1 MTLEVRNLTVQLP
14 IDRVLTT
21 VVRDVTFNVAP
32 GEIVGIVGESGCGK
46 SLTSLAIMGLLPPG
60 AIATADRLELCG
72 HDLRQ
77 LSARD
82 WRKIRGNKLA
92 MIFQNPMS
100 ALNPSFTI
108 GYQLAESIGKADPGF
123 GRKQVEQRSLEL
135 LDQVG
140 LASDRA
146 LLRTYP
152 HQLSGGM
159 AQRVMIAMALA
170 CRPSLLIA
178 DEPTTALDVTI
189 QAQILNLLQRLRD
202 EFGMAVILVSHDIA
216 VIEEHADRILVMYSG
231 EIVESGPTAVVTAG
245 SRHPYTQGLLNCSPV
260 RQDIPPK
267 TQLATIPG
275 VVPPIGQSMQGCR
288 FAPRCPFAFE
298 RCRTHPDLVVREDH
312 PGTAFRC
319 FAEVP
324 YVA

>member
-1 MTLEVRNLTVQLP
+1 MTLEVLNLTVQLP

-32 GEIVGIVGESGCGK
+32 GEILGIVGESGCGK
-46 SLTSLAIMGLLPPG
+46 SITNLAIMGLLPPG

-77 LSARD
+77 LSAQS
-82 WRKIRGNKLA
+82 WRRIRGNKLA

-108 GYQLAESIGKADPGF
+108 GNQLAESIRKADTTF

-140 LASDRA
+140 LASHRA
-146 LLRTYP
+146 FLRTYP

-178 DEPTTALDVTI
+178 DEPTTALDVTT
-189 QAQILNLLQRLRD
+189 QAQILNLLLRLRD
-202 EFGMAVILVSHDIA
+202 QFGMAVILVSHDIGL
-216 VIEEHADRILVMYSG
+216 IEEHADRILVMYSG
-231 EIVESGPTAVVTAG
+231 EIVESGPTAVVTAS
-245 SRHPYTQGLLNCSPV
+245 SRHPYTQGLLSCSPA
-260 RQDIPPK
+260 RQDLPPK
-267 TQLATIPG
+267 TPLAAIPG

-288 FAPRCPFAFE
+288 FAPRCSRAFE
-298 RCRTHPDLVVREDH
+298 RCLTHPDLVVRHDY
-312 PGTAFRC
+312 PGAAFRC
-319 FAEVP
+319 FAGET